1 MAYPKSPI
9 IIVDT
14 VNDDNS
20 INIGLP
26 KKSDDSEGLTKE
38 SGDNGLPRESSEDN
52 SNKIRPKESDN
63 SKGLSESNIY
73 SSISLLIDHPK
84 IPKHIQIRLIKVR
97 HRELQRIVSAKT

>member
-38 SGDNGLPRESSEDN
+38 SGDNGLPREYSEDN

-63 SKGLSESNIY
+63 SKGLSKSNIY
-73 SSISLLIDHPK
+73 LILMTTS
-84 IPKHIQIRLIKVR
+84 RF
-97 HRELQRIVSAKT
+97 

>member
-38 SGDNGLPRESSEDN
+38 SGDNGLPRKSSEDN
-52 SNKIRPKESDN
+52 SNKIRPKESDH
-63 SKGLSESNIY
+63 SKGRSTYYVI
-73 SSISLLIDHPK
+73 
-84 IPKHIQIRLIKVR
+84 
-97 HRELQRIVSAKT
+97 T

>member
-38 SGDNGLPRESSEDN
+38 SGDNGLPREFSEDN

-63 SKGLSESNIY
+63 SKGLSKSNIY
-73 SSISLLIDHPK
+73 L
-84 IPKHIQIRLIKVR
+84 
-97 HRELQRIVSAKT
+97 KTDY